1 MTNATSGDDPAA
13 VATRFYE
20 RFQARDGDGMAALYS
35 DDATFSDPAFPDLRG
50 AEVGRMWK
58 MLTRRGRDLEL
69 TFEPPVAEG
78 PWQRV
83 AWTAK
88 YTFSATGKHVTNHV
102 VGRLRVERWAE
113 PDPPEGT
120 PDEHVF
126 LVIGGVGVDAAMV
139 ADADEQLKA
148 RVGWIAYFVAAVRHL
163 HGRRLRVRIKVDDRE
178 WTEVRGRS
186 LLVGNV
192 GRLPGGITLL
202 PDARIDDGWL
212 DLAALDARGGVA
224 GWAQLLGEV
233 MLQRIGVRNDL
244 PAKIGRIDHVRARRV
259 KVQIVGGEQV
269 QVDGES
275 VGRVKQLSA
284 EVDPGALVVRVAPPR
299 L

>member
-102 VGRLRVERWAE
+102 VGRLRVEGGRIVEHRDTFDFGAWA
-113 PDPPEGT
+113 GQA
-120 PDEHVF
+120 F
-126 LVIGGVGVDAAMV
+126 G
-139 ADADEQLKA
+139 
-148 RVGWIAYFVAAVRHL
+148 
-163 HGRRLRVRIKVDDRE
+163 
-178 WTEVRGRS
+178 
-186 LLVGNV
+186 LVGK
-192 GRLPGGITLL
+192 
-202 PDARIDDGWL
+202 
-212 DLAALDARGGVA
+212 
-224 GWAQLLGEV
+224 LLGGTGFFQKFV
-233 MLQRIGVRNDL
+233 QGKA
-244 PAKIGRIDHVRARRV
+244 AKGLAEFRA
-259 KVQIVGGEQV
+259 
-269 QVDGES
+269 
-275 VGRVKQLSA
+275 
-284 EVDPGALVVRVAPPR
+284 
-299 L
+299 